1 VQLPSKY
8 TRGLTFQNFLL
19 GYDPRERILSRH
31 RSRQLIAQRA
41 GRAVVVNP
49 TDDQLLQPAQH
60 IQGAAPDAR
69 AGGRGGR
76 GAGADHESNRP
87 PPPTLPRHHPP
98 RSGVVGCGGDRGGG
112 GGGGSHSAGAESEA
126 EKGPSAPSTSSTYV
140 GQATVDMS
148 EPFACGS
155 FKARIPKSTVTELR
169 TVEYCGVTVGG
180 TGLRVLTVVF

>member
-1 VQLPSKY
+1 MVQLSSKY
-8 TRGLTFQNFLL
+8 TRGLTFENFLL
-19 GYDPRERILSRH
+19 GYDPRERILSRQ

-49 TDDQLLQPAQH
+49 THDQLLQPAQH
-60 IQGAAPDAR
+60 TQGAAPDAR

-76 GAGADHESNRP
+76 GAGADHESIRP
-87 PPPTLPRHHPP
+87 PPPTPPRPHPP
-98 RSGVVGCGGDRGGG
+98 RSGVVGCGGDRVVV

-126 EKGPSAPSTSSTYV
+126 EKGPSAPSASSTYV

-155 FKARIPKSTVTELR
+155 FKARIPKSTVSE
-169 TVEYCGVTVGG
+169 VG
-180 TGLRVLTVVF
+180 TGFRVLTLVFRHWYRF